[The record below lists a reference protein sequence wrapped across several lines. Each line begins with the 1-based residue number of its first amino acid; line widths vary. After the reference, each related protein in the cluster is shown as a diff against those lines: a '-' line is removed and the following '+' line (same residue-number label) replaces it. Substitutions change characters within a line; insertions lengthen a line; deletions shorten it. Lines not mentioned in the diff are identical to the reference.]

1 MSHDLPGRTAAGF
14 FMVWEIFRIFE
25 SAKRI
30 SQDVKRYSISCHFVG
45 KKVYILEWH
54 ETVKNAILKVLCSC
68 RTENEIFNI
77 VNYILSHKTAERMK
91 V

>member
-14 FMVWEIFRIFE
+14 FV
-25 SAKRI
+25 
-30 SQDVKRYSISCHFVG
+30 VKRYSISCHFVG

-68 RTENEIFNI
+68 RTENEIFNV